1 MPSAF
6 VIGRRR
12 KGRPIPRTV
21 RETAHRLEAAGWTVQ
36 QAVVKRKKALRHHAT
51 AAVEQGTEVVVA
63 VGGDGAVLQ
72 VLQGVG
78 GSSTALGIIPMGT
91 GNLLATNLEIP
102 RKPEDAVAVLLAGTR
117 RQVDLGHAS
126 VDGTER
132 LFSVACGVGFDAEVM
147 QATSKPRKRRWGKL
161 AYVASAIGVSRHVR
175 DVPHTITV
183 DGRETAMPAM
193 QAFVANFGRTG
204 LTFKPRLPVEPADGA
219 LDVIVLR
226 APGRLRAVVAAWQAI
241 QQPYEGH
248 AGNGRVFRAKG
259 REIKID
265 AHPKRLVEVDGTVLG
280 TTPVSVSVRPGALT
294 VLVPAPKG

>member
-1 MPSAF
+1 MPTAL

-12 KGRPIPRTV
+12 KGRPIARTV
-21 RETAHRLEAAGWTVQ
+21 RETARRLETAGWTVE
-36 QAVVKRKKALRHHAT
+36 QAVVKRKKELRQQAA
-51 AAVEQGTEVVVA
+51 AAVEQSTEVVVA

-78 GSSTALGIIPMGT
+78 ETSTALGIIPMGT

-102 RKPEDAVAVLLAGTR
+102 RKLDDAVKILLEGVR

-147 QATSKPRKRRWGKL
+147 KATSKSRKRRLGKL
-161 AYVASAIGVSRHVR
+161 AYVASAIGVSRHVH

-193 QAFVANFGRTG
+193 QAFIANFGRTG
-204 LTFKPRLPVEPADGA
+204 LSFKPRLPVEPADGE

-226 APGRLRAVVAAWQAI
+226 APGRIRAVVAAWQAI
-241 QQPYEGH
+241 QQPHEGH
-248 AGNGRVFRAKG
+248 SRNGRVFRAKG
-259 REIKID
+259 REIRID
-265 AHPKRLVEVDGTVLG
+265 AQPKRLVEIDGSVLG
-280 TTPVSVSVRPGALT
+280 STPVTVSVRPGALT
-294 VLVPAPKG
+294 VLVPAPKS

>member
-1 MPSAF
+1 MPTAL

-12 KGRPIPRTV
+12 KGRPIQRVV
-21 RETAHRLEAAGWTVQ
+21 RETARRLEEAGWTVE
-36 QAVVKRKKALRHHAT
+36 QAVVKKKKALRQHAA
-51 AAVEQGTEVVVA
+51 AAVEQATEVVVA

-78 GSSTALGIIPMGT
+78 ETPAVLGIIPMGT

-102 RKPEDAVAVLLAGTR
+102 KRLDDAVRVLLEGVR

-147 QATSKPRKRRWGKL
+147 KATSKARKRRWGKL

-183 DGRETAMPAM
+183 DGKETAMPAM

-204 LTFKPRLPVEPADGA
+204 LSFKPRLPVEPADGA

-241 QQPYEGH
+241 QQPHEGH
-248 AGNGRVFRAKG
+248 ASNGRVFRAKG
-259 REIKID
+259 REIRID
-265 AHPKRLVEVDGTVLG
+265 AQPKRLVEIDGSVLG
-280 TTPVSVSVRPGALT
+280 TTPVTVSVRPGALT
-294 VLVPAPKG
+294 VLVPAPKS